1 MKQFLLIFFTISTY
15 ICIAQSGPN
24 AVYENV
30 ETTTSLTFN
39 KPDPIKVSVF
49 PNPTTHYLNIEDG
62 QERVGSIK
70 LFSLLGKNV
79 KTFDVNDQKR
89 FDVSD
94 LPNGLYLLQIIDK
107 QNNVAKTIRL
117 KKV

>member
-1 MKQFLLIFFTISTY
+1 MKQFLLILFTITTY
-15 ICIAQSGPN
+15 LCIAQSGPN
-24 AVYENV
+24 AVYIDEQI
-30 ETTTSLTFN
+30 TSEYEFI

-49 PNPTTHYLNIEDG
+49 PNPTTHFINIEDG
-62 QERVGSIK
+62 QDKVGTLK

-79 KTFDVNDQKR
+79 KTFEVNGQRR

>member
-15 ICIAQSGPN
+15 LCIAQSGPN
-24 AVYENV
+24 VVYEDV
-30 ETTTSLTFN
+30 ESTTSYTIQ

-79 KTFDVNDQKR
+79 KTFDAHNQKK

-94 LPNGLYLLQIIDK
+94 LPNGLYLMQIIDR

-117 KKV
+117 KKI

>member
-1 MKQFLLIFFTISTY
+1 MKQFLLIFFTISTFL
-15 ICIAQSGPN
+15 CSAQSGPN
-24 AVYENV
+24 VVYEEIV
-30 ETTTSLTFN
+30 MTTNLTFQ

-79 KTFDVNDQKR
+79 KTFVVNDQKR